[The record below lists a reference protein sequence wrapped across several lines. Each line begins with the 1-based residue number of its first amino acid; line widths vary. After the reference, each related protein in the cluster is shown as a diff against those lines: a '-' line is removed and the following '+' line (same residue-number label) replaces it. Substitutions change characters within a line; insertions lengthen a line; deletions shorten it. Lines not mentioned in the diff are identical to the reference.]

1 VTQFVLYGGKGGVGK
16 TTCAAA
22 TAVSLAEDGQETLLV
37 STDPAHSLSDSL
49 GVALESDPTPVRDR
63 LHAAEIDPE
72 TRTPVYEQ
80 MFSTLA
86 GEFEEAGL
94 PLDPEDVEELFAA
107 GIAPGSDE
115 IAALDVVMEFAESE
129 RWDYVVL
136 DTAPTGHTLR
146 LLQLPEVIETVME
159 KTMDVRGDVR
169 RMADSARRMF
179 FGPTYSAFGRR
190 EDDPDDEFA
199 ALRARMEYAGEVLRD
214 PERTEFRVVLVPEA
228 MAISETD
235 RLVDRLAEFEV
246 PVGRLVVNRVL
257 TDVDESCDRC
267 RTRRDLH
274 RQRLAEVR
282 EAFPELPV
290 TVVPQLDGEAQGLD
304 SLDVIAGSVTG
315 AAEPRAHVE

>member
-1 VTQFVLYGGKGGVGK
+1 MTQFVLYGGKGGVGK

-22 TAVSLAEDGQETLLV
+22 TALALADDGHETLLV

-49 GVALESDPTPVRDR
+49 DADLGNDPTAVRDN

-72 TRTPVYEQ
+72 TRVPVYER
-80 MFSTLA
+80 MFAALA
-86 GEFEEAGL
+86 EEFDEAGL
-94 PLDPEDVEELFAA
+94 PLDPEDIEDLFAA

-115 IAALDVVMEFAESE
+115 IAALDVVMERAESD
-129 RWDYVVL
+129 RWEYIVL

-146 LLQLPEVIETVME
+146 LLRLPEVIATVME
-159 KTMDVRGDVR
+159 KTMDVRGQVR

-199 ALRARMEYAGEVLRD
+199 ALRARMDRASDLLRD
-214 PERTEFRVVLVPEA
+214 PDRTEFRVVLVPEA
-228 MAISETD
+228 MAISESE
-235 RLVDRLAEFEV
+235 RLVERLREFEV

-257 TDVDESCDRC
+257 SDIDESCDRC

-274 RQRLAEVR
+274 RERVAEIR
-282 EAFPELPV
+282 EAFSGLPV
-290 TVVPQLDGEAQGLD
+290 TILPQLEGEARGLD
-304 SLDVIAGSVTG
+304 SLERIA
-315 AAEPRAHVE
+315 AHLDSTPSPS